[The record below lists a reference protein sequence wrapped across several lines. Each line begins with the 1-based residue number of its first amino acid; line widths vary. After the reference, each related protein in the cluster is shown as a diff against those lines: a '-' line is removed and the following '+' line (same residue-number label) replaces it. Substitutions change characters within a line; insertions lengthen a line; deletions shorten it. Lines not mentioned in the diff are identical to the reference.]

1 MVELRLT
8 QGRTL
13 RFGSD
18 IEAIALT
25 QLIRCV
31 EAA

>member
-8 QGRTL
+8 QGRT
-13 RFGSD
+13 FGSD

-25 QLIRCV
+25 RLIRCV

>member
-8 QGRTL
+8 KGRTL

-18 IEAIALT
+18 IETIALT
-25 QLIRCV
+25 RLIRCV